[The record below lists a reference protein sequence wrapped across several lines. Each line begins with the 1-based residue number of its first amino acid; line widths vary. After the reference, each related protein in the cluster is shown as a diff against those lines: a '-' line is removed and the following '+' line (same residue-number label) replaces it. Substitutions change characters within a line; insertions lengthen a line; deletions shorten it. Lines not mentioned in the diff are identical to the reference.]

1 MAWRSNIP
9 QKSFLCERLFIPSE
23 EWFVFY
29 MQMTISTTG
38 RRQLC
43 ILCSVCVLS
52 KMLKLCGAEG
62 SSFRWLMGAGSCFC
76 EFPPICFWSGSRCWA
91 VFCLLEV
98 HQIDP
103 LWCCCQALTDAFSGW
118 DPLKFWGGSR
128 FWSSILDTVNRL
140 CWSSIGATV
149 RGTIFGCCQL
159 LLVDQRP
166 GGFIR
171 LIDCWVS
178 SELSGRSALCWG
190 PSDFSEVDLFQCWV
204 FWDEVCQMVSLQWLE
219 PFDACQWLVVSDR
232 CLITYSFCWD
242 PSAFRFL
249 RWISLLGNVLFLAIC
264 HWHWYHSLFV
274 TFVRFLGSLM
284 AQGSVWVSASAVEF
298 LKQHLVFV
306 TMS

>member
-1 MAWRSNIP
+1 MA
-9 QKSFLCERLFIPSE
+9 
-23 EWFVFY
+23 V
-29 MQMTISTTG
+29 STTG
-38 RRQLC
+38 RRLLC

-62 SSFRWLMGAGSCFC
+62 SSFRWLMGAVSCF
-76 EFPPICFWSGSRCWA
+76 
-91 VFCLLEV
+91 
-98 HQIDP
+98 
-103 LWCCCQALTDAFSGW
+103 
-118 DPLKFWGGSR
+118 
-128 FWSSILDTVNRL
+128 
-140 CWSSIGATV
+140 
-149 RGTIFGCCQL
+149 
-159 LLVDQRP
+159 
-166 GGFIR
+166 
-171 LIDCWVS
+171 
-178 SELSGRSALCWG
+178 CWG
-190 PSDFSEVDLFQCWV
+190 PSNFVWSGSHCWAASCLCGGAPDRSLYVVVRFDWCVQWLGSIRFLFLRWSRFWGSVSDTVNFVEAALVQQLGVRSLDAVNFCVGGSASWCFHQTHWLLGFVRVVGNECPLLRFVHQTLFLKWISLQCWV
-204 FWDEVCQMVSLQWLE
+204 FWDEACQMVSLQWLE